1 MNQKE
6 LVVFRDKK
14 KLIFEK
20 LKENQ
25 ALEYKLTLSAALI
38 NIITSS
44 SDNLSPWNK
53 ISIIEDISLQIPE

>member
-1 MNQKE
+1 MNQNE

-20 LKENQ
+20 LNENE

-44 SDNLSPWNK
+44 SDNLSP
-53 ISIIEDISLQIPE
+53 

>member
-1 MNQKE
+1 MNQNE

-20 LKENQ
+20 LNENE

-53 ISIIEDISLQIPE
+53 ISLSLQIPE